1 MIFIKFV
8 IIIIEYSFLLIKNV
22 VDVGVINNVIIRI
35 IFIVWIFVIVINESN
50 NIIK

>member
-22 VDVGVINNVIIRI
+22 VDVGVINSVIIRI